1 MIDRAKLEEKVVE
14 YQKREAELRGM
25 IDFAEQLK
33 YQSMELDRSLE
44 VLKDYQGDKVYKIYG
59 SIMVEREKEDVV
71 KELQNLKN
79 LLDNKLKEL
88 EGQIKVKGESL
99 ERLRSVLEQELKGA

>member
-44 VLKDYQGDKVYKIYG
+44 VLQDYQGETVYKIYG
-59 SIMVEREKEDVV
+59 SVMIKKEKNDVI
-71 KELQNLKN
+71 KELQNLKG
-79 LLDNKLKEL
+79 LIEGRLKDL
-88 EGQIKVKGESL
+88 EGQIKIKGESL
-99 ERLRSVLEQELKGA
+99 ERLRSVLEQELKGS